1 MCMYSLGC
9 SGLLDPCERDQVDSI
24 AYLTPENREV
34 VTYTAQVTTW
44 RDDIYI
50 SCDLVMQHM
59 LRQIAFG
66 KLHSVLGVE
75 PLPPE
80 ESGSNKRAS
89 TSDSG
94 APATK
99 VAKTDK

>member
-1 MCMYSLGC
+1 
-9 SGLLDPCERDQVDSI
+9 
-24 AYLTPENREV
+24 
-34 VTYTAQVTTW
+34 
-44 RDDIYI
+44 
-50 SCDLVMQHM
+50 M

-75 PLPPE
+75 ALPPE
-80 ESGSNKRAS
+80 DSGSNKRTS
-89 TSDSG
+89 TGDGG

>member
-1 MCMYSLGC
+1 
-9 SGLLDPCERDQVDSI
+9 
-24 AYLTPENREV
+24 
-34 VTYTAQVTTW
+34 
-44 RDDIYI
+44 
-50 SCDLVMQHM
+50 M

-75 PLPPE
+75 ALSPE

-89 TSDSG
+89 LSDSG

-99 VAKTDK
+99 VAKTENK

>member
-1 MCMYSLGC
+1 
-9 SGLLDPCERDQVDSI
+9 
-24 AYLTPENREV
+24 
-34 VTYTAQVTTW
+34 
-44 RDDIYI
+44 
-50 SCDLVMQHM
+50 M